1 MKEYACNYKIKQ
13 TKTYSKG
20 KKTKNKKQNKNK
32 KQITKTQKNVSFAST
47 I

>member
-13 TKTYSKG
+13 TKNLSILAKK

-32 KQITKTQKNVSFAST
+32 KQIF
-47 I
+47 